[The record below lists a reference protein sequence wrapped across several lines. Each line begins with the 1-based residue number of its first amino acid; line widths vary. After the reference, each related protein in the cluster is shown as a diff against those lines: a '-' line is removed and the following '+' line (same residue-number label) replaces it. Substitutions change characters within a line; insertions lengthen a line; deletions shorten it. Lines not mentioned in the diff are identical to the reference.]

1 MKMVPLFTE
10 FVVESG
16 GTGSV
21 LCPSKWHLQMSCT
34 QERPGLLLSP
44 LVLDIRHATT
54 TATAKAKQMN
64 NNNKPTAGKS
74 IDLVA

>member
-1 MKMVPLFTE
+1 MKMVPMFTE

-21 LCPSKWHLQMSCT
+21 LCPSKWHLQMPCT

-44 LVLDIRHATT
+44 LVLDIRGAT
-54 TATAKAKQMN
+54 TATTKPKQMN
-64 NNNKPTAGKS
+64 NNNKPTTGKN

>member
-21 LCPSKWHLQMSCT
+21 QCPSKWHLQMSCT

-44 LVLDIRHATT
+44 LVLDIRRATT
-54 TATAKAKQMN
+54 TATKAKQMN
-64 NNNKPTAGKS
+64 NNKPMTGKN